1 MIVSKQLCYLYKN
14 KQHRRREIVWPD
26 EESTMEGKVAFH
38 LSLKLFLITIKIYLC
53 KDFKSL

>member
-1 MIVSKQLCYLYKN
+1 MNNSLNGRENKLY
-14 KQHRRREIVWPD
+14 QHRSREIVWPD
-26 EESTMEGKVAFH
+26 EESMMEGKVAFH